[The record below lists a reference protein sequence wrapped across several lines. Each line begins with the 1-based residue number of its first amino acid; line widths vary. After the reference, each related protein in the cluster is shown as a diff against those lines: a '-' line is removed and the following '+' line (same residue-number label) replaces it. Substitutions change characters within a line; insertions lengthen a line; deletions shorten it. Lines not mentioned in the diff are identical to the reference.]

1 MPAACTPHA
10 TDRVMS
16 HHPHASID
24 RESSPQVEID
34 DEWLCEPTEVFIVRR
49 RRSDDDTEDDE
60 DLTEPESLPLD
71 EDEAERQRL
80 SR

>member
-1 MPAACTPHA
+1 
-10 TDRVMS
+10 MS

-34 DEWLCEPTEVFIVRR
+34 DEWLCEPTEVFIVQRH
-49 RRSDDDTEDDE
+49 RSDNDDTDDDDE

-71 EDEAERQRL
+71 EDEERQRL
-80 SR
+80 ST

>member
-1 MPAACTPHA
+1 
-10 TDRVMS
+10 MS

-34 DEWLCEPTEVFIVRR
+34 DEWLCEPTEVFIVQRR
-49 RRSDDDTEDDE
+49 QGDDDDEDV

-71 EDEAERQRL
+71 DDEPELIKLDTVAARL
-80 SR
+80 RALS